1 MPIIGPNRFASSDP
15 TADDLHIIYRGS
27 GGSLAHPKVV
37 EGPQPK
43 SITAKGNRV
52 DVSWEQPLP
61 AGTSVAITVQSDFT
75 FTTPDS
81 FVFTRGGQP
90 LGPWTPYR
98 DESDWRPGHGT
109 IAALRARLAPTSTPR
124 DLEVENRRGERA
136 AFDRARLVGSLVL
149 GNRTAED
156 SRAAVETL
164 EPLLHAVGHTPIST
178 TALRAAVGEVLLNPR
193 APDGTAIRD
202 ALVGMRG
209 DTLAPRGVFAPV
221 VDGEDEL
228 VVLAGR
234 YLEQVARYEAM
245 LAAGERLPESIVGLY
260 DEGVAIHA
268 RGVELARTSGQLCA
282 HPMTGLPVPPQPLP
296 PLEALLLAERRIGFV
311 PKALVNAVFA
321 ARAGTDWAAVAR
333 EVLFK
338 LLGAF
343 GLSDFY
349 GPILEILEGGEFADV
364 WDDLLKALAKLSLK
378 EAIKILI
385 KRFLLSDKFKRLL
398 IEKLG
403 REAAEEILKKIA
415 EKWIPVIGWAALIG
429 NVVAVI
435 IVQLLYF
442 AMVVLGVG
450 PFII

>member
-202 ALVGMRG
+202 AL
-209 DTLAPRGVFAPV
+209 
-221 VDGEDEL
+221 
-228 VVLAGR
+228 
-234 YLEQVARYEAM
+234 
-245 LAAGERLPESIVGLY
+245 AAGEFDRAASLLGHSYEIAGRVRHGDARGRELGFPTANIALHRLRSPLFGVYAVEIRGINGVVMN
-260 DEGVAIHA
+260 GVANVGRRPTVNGMDERLEVHVFDFMERIYG
-268 RGVELARTSGQLCA
+268 RYITVRFLARIRDE
-282 HPMTGLPVPPQPLP
+282 MRFDGLD
-296 PLEALLLAERRIGFV
+296 ALKVQIARDV
-311 PKALVNAVFA
+311 AAVRAFFA
-321 ARAGTDWAAVAR
+321 ARATPS
-333 EVLFK
+333 
-338 LLGAF
+338 
-343 GLSDFY
+343 SDASRH
-349 GPILEILEGGEFADV
+349 PLPGGE
-364 WDDLLKALAKLSLK
+364 
-378 EAIKILI
+378 
-385 KRFLLSDKFKRLL
+385 
-398 IEKLG
+398 G
-403 REAAEEILKKIA
+403 
-415 EKWIPVIGWAALIG
+415 
-429 NVVAVI
+429 
-435 IVQLLYF
+435 
-442 AMVVLGVG
+442 
-450 PFII
+450 